1 MNAQAKTI
9 MQECTDASDAER
21 ITFPEVVAK
30 LMSVGVEQ
38 YHADLRRAQKTYYMP
53 DGASHV
59 VPAHAPMG
67 EFGAAFSAAH
77 VAAAIRASQA
87 GTIKYREFCDRIREA
102 GCVFYIVSLAGRR
115 AVYFGRT
122 GEQYVEH
129 FPPR

>member
-1 MNAQAKTI
+1 MNAHATTI
-9 MQECTDASDAER
+9 MQDCTDASDAER

-38 YHADLRRAQKTYYMP
+38 YHADLRLARKTYYMP
-53 DGASHV
+53 DGAAHV
-59 VPAHAPMG
+59 VPAHAPEG
-67 EFGAAFSAAH
+67 DFAETFSAPH